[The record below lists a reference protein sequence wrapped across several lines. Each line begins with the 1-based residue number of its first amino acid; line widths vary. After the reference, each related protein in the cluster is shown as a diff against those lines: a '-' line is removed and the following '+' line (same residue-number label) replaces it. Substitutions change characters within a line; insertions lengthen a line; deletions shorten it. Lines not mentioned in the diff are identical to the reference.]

1 MEHRNSLRRSSS
13 ATELSYERNLDVMQ
27 MNHSRV
33 AETYGQEGYRLMTL
47 PSPKAPHSKP
57 VTALSPRRISY
68 VAAAVALALGV
79 ACAPAMAQT
88 ANDTSSSPDA
98 STNPA
103 IQAGPVTLLFGGFTE
118 LASIYRNKDES
129 TDVASSF
136 SGVPMANT
144 EQANVS
150 EFRETARQSRLS
162 MLAQT
167 QDFGGYKA
175 ETYFEMDFLGAAPT
189 ANSNESNS
197 YQPRIRNIYG
207 RFESDSGWYILGGQN
222 WSLVTL
228 EKKGMDPRD
237 EDAPVTIDAQYV
249 AGFSWTRNPQLRFV
263 DKIADGFWAG
273 LSLESPQ
280 ATGIVTT
287 TNLAPG
293 GLKGTLPGAPTTGFP
308 GTGQLGNGG
317 GTCTASTTT
326 TTTTTGGDTSTSTST
341 TTCTVSG
348 TSFSTDIA
356 PDIVAK
362 IAADPGFGHYELF
375 GLARWFRSELATTS
389 NTTMGGGVGAGAYVP
404 LVPDMLTFQLSGLVG
419 KGIARYGSA
428 SLNDVVVKPDGD
440 LAPVQEYQV
449 LAGLLYTPVPSLQ
462 TYLYA
467 GREQQSRTVYQY
479 STATVGPYYY
489 GLGIPNLNNSGC
501 YVLNGTCAGQNQKV
515 DEVTGGFWWK
525 FYRGPLGNAQFGL
538 QLGYVERTLFAGVAN
553 AAGAFGSPSA
563 GMFEGMASFRIYPYQ
578 K

>member
-1 MEHRNSLRRSSS
+1 
-13 ATELSYERNLDVMQ
+13 
-27 MNHSRV
+27 
-33 AETYGQEGYRLMTL
+33 MTL
-47 PSPKAPHSKP
+47 PSAQTPALHS
-57 VTALSPRRISY
+57 ISRQSQRPLGL
-68 VAAAVALALGV
+68 VAAAVALALG
-79 ACAPAMAQT
+79 AAFAPAVMAQS
-88 ANDTSSSPDA
+88 ANDTSASPSS

-118 LASIYRNKDES
+118 LATIYRNKNES
-129 TDVASSF
+129 TDVGSSF

-144 EQANVS
+144 EQSNVS
-150 EFRETARQSRLS
+150 EFRFSARQSRLS
-162 MLAQT
+162 LLAQT
-167 QDFGGYKA
+167 QDFAGGKA
-175 ETYFEMDFLGAAPT
+175 ETYFEMDFLGAAAT

-197 YQPRIRNIYG
+197 YQPRMRNIYG
-207 RFESDSGWYILGGQN
+207 RFTSDSGWYILGGQS
-222 WSLVTL
+222 WSMATL

-237 EDAPVTIDAQYV
+237 EDVPLTIDAQYV
-249 AGFSWTRNPQLRFV
+249 SGFTWTRNPQMRFV
-263 DKIADGFWAG
+263 DKISDGLWVG

-287 TNLAPG
+287 TSLAAG
-293 GLKGTLPGAPTTGFP
+293 GLKGTLPTAPVTGFP
-308 GTGQLGNGG
+308 GTGQLGNSG
-317 GTCTASTTT
+317 GTCSATTT
-326 TTTTTGGDTSTSTST
+326 TTSTTTGAGTVTSTSTST
-341 TTCTVSG
+341 CTVTG

-356 PDIVAK
+356 PDVILK
-362 IAADPGFGHYELF
+362 LAADPGFGHYEVF
-375 GLARWFRSELATTS
+375 GLGRAFRSAITNNTQTTL
-389 NTTMGGGVGAGAYVP
+389 GGGIGAGAYVP

-428 SLNDVVVKPDGD
+428 SLNDVVVKPDGS

-449 LAGLLYTPVPSLQ
+449 LAGLVYNPIPSLQ

-467 GREQQSRTVYQY
+467 GREQQSRTQYTY

-489 GLGIPNLNNSGC
+489 GLGIDNLNNSGC
-501 YVLNGTCAGQNQKV
+501 YVLNGTCAGQNRKV

-538 QLGYVERTLFAGVAN
+538 QLGYIERTLFQGTGVPPAN
-553 AAGAFGSPSA
+553 GAPSA

>member
-1 MEHRNSLRRSSS
+1 
-13 ATELSYERNLDVMQ
+13 
-27 MNHSRV
+27 
-33 AETYGQEGYRLMTL
+33 MTL
-47 PSPKAPHSKP
+47 PSSISPDSRP
-57 VTALSPRRISY
+57 VQANLQRRTLQ
-68 VAAAVALALGV
+68 VAAAAAMVLSV
-79 ACAPAMAQT
+79 ACAPEVMAQI
-88 ANDTSSSPDA
+88 APTSPVL
-98 STNPA
+98 
-103 IQAGPVTLLFGGFTE
+103 QAGPVDITFGGFTE
-118 LASIYRNKDES
+118 LATIFRNKDES
-129 TDVASSF
+129 TDVGSSF
-136 SGVPMANT
+136 SGVPMGNT
-144 EQANVS
+144 EQSNVS
-150 EFRETARQSRLS
+150 EFRFSAHQSRLS

-167 QDFGGYKA
+167 RPADGYKL
-175 ETYFEMDFLGAAPT
+175 ESWLEMDFLGAAPT

-197 YQPRIRNIYG
+197 YTPRMRNFYG
-207 RFESDSGWYILGGQN
+207 RFISESGWYIMGGQN

-249 AGFSWTRNPQLRFV
+249 AGFSWTRNPQMRLV
-263 DKIADGFWAG
+263 DKVADGLWLG

-287 TNLAPG
+287 TSLAAG
-293 GLKGTLPGAPTTGFP
+293 GIKGTLPSSPTTGFP

-317 GTCTASTTT
+317 GTCTATTTT
-326 TTTTTGGDTSTSTST
+326 TTTTTGTGTDTSTST
-341 TTCTVSG
+341 TTCSVGGSN
-348 TSFSTDIA
+348 FSTDIA
-356 PDIVAK
+356 PDVVAK

-375 GLARWFRSELATTS
+375 GLARWFRSAIATNS
-389 NTTMGGGVGAGAYVP
+389 QTTMGGGIGGGTYLPVLP
-404 LVPDMLTFQLSGLVG
+404 NLTFQLSALVG

-428 SLNDVVVKPDGD
+428 SLNDVVVKPDGQ

-449 LAGLLYTPVPSLQ
+449 LAGLIYNPTPAMQ

-467 GREQQSRTVYQY
+467 GREQQSRTLYQY

-489 GLGIPNLNNSGC
+489 GLGAPTLTNSGC
-501 YVLNGTCAGQNQKV
+501 YTLNGTCSGQNQRV

-538 QLGYVERTLFAGVAN
+538 QLGYLQRTLFAGIG
-553 AAGAFGSPSA
+553 GAPAA

>member
-1 MEHRNSLRRSSS
+1 
-13 ATELSYERNLDVMQ
+13 
-27 MNHSRV
+27 
-33 AETYGQEGYRLMTL
+33 MTL
-47 PSPKAPHSKP
+47 PSSKTPASHS
-57 VTALSPRRISY
+57 
-68 VAAAVALALGV
+68 VAAAVALVLGA
-79 ACAPAMAQT
+79 ACAPAVMAQSAPT
-88 ANDTSSSPDA
+88 DTSASPST
-98 STNPA
+98 STNPT

-118 LASIYRNKDES
+118 LATIYRNKSES

-144 EQANVS
+144 EQSNVS
-150 EFRETARQSRLS
+150 EFRESARQSRLS
-162 MLAQT
+162 LLAQT
-167 QDFGGYKA
+167 EDFGGYKA
-175 ETYFEMDFLGAAPT
+175 ETWFEMDFLGAAPT

-207 RFESDSGWYILGGQN
+207 RFISDSGWYVMGGQN
-222 WSLVTL
+222 WSMVTL

-237 EDAPVTIDAQYV
+237 EDVPLTIDAQYV
-249 AGFSWTRNPQLRFV
+249 SGFSWTRNPQVRFV
-263 DKIADGFWAG
+263 DRIADGLWAG

-287 TNLAPG
+287 TSLAPG
-293 GLKGTLPGAPTTGFP
+293 GIKGTLPASPTTGFP
-308 GTGQLGNGG
+308 GTGQLGNAG
-317 GTCTASTTT
+317 GTCTATTT
-326 TTTTTGGDTSTSTST
+326 TTSTTTGAGTVTSTSTST
-341 TTCTVSG
+341 CTVTG
-348 TSFSTDIA
+348 TSFSSDIA
-356 PDIVAK
+356 PDVVLK
-362 IAADPGFGHYELF
+362 LAADPGFGHYEVF
-375 GLARWFRSELATTS
+375 GLGRAFRSAITNNTQTTL
-389 NTTMGGGVGAGAYVP
+389 GGGVGAGAYVP

-428 SLNDVVVKPDGD
+428 SLNDVVVKPDGS

-449 LAGLLYTPVPSLQ
+449 LAGLVYNPVPSLQ

-467 GREQQSRTVYQY
+467 GREQQSRTVYTY

-489 GLGIPNLNNSGC
+489 GLGINNLNNSGC
-501 YVLNGTCAGQNQKV
+501 YVLNGTCAGQNRKV

-538 QLGYVERTLFAGVAN
+538 QLGYIERTLFQGIGGAPAN
-553 AAGAFGSPSA
+553 GAPAA

>member
-1 MEHRNSLRRSSS
+1 
-13 ATELSYERNLDVMQ
+13 
-27 MNHSRV
+27 
-33 AETYGQEGYRLMTL
+33 MTL
-47 PSPKAPHSKP
+47 PSLKAPTSKP
-57 VTALSPRRISY
+57 VAAQSPRRLSY

-79 ACAPAMAQT
+79 ACAPAVMAQS
-88 ANDTSSSPDA
+88 ANDTSASPSA

-103 IQAGPVTLLFGGFTE
+103 IQAGPVTVLFGGFTE
-118 LASIYRNKDES
+118 LATIYRSKDES
-129 TDVASSF
+129 TDVGSSF
-136 SGVPMANT
+136 SGVPMGNT
-144 EQANVS
+144 EQSNVS
-150 EFRETARQSRLS
+150 EFRFSARQSRFS

-167 QDFGGYKA
+167 RDFGGYKL
-175 ETYFEMDFLGAAPT
+175 ETWLELDFLGAAPT

-197 YQPRIRNIYG
+197 YQPRMRNFYG
-207 RFESDSGWYILGGQN
+207 RFISDSGWYIMGGQN

-249 AGFSWTRNPQLRFV
+249 SGFSWTRNPQLRFV
-263 DKIADGFWAG
+263 DKFADGFWAG

-287 TNLAPG
+287 TSLAPG
-293 GLKGTLPGAPTTGFP
+293 GIKGTLPASPTTGFP
-308 GTGQLGNGG
+308 GTGQLGNAG
-317 GTCTASTTT
+317 GTCTATTT
-326 TTTTTGGDTSTSTST
+326 TTSTTTGAGTVTSTSTST
-341 TTCTVSG
+341 CTVTG

-356 PDIVAK
+356 PDVVLK
-362 IAADPGFGHYELF
+362 LAADPGFGHYELF
-375 GLARWFRSELATTS
+375 GLGRAFRSAITNNTQTTL
-389 NTTMGGGVGAGAYVP
+389 GGGIGAGAYVP

-428 SLNDVVVKPDGD
+428 SLNDVVVKPDGA

-449 LAGLLYTPVPSLQ
+449 LAGLLYNPVPSLQ

-489 GLGIPNLNNSGC
+489 GVGITNLNNSGC
-501 YVLNGTCAGQNQKV
+501 YVLSGTCAGQNRKV

-538 QLGYVERTLFAGVAN
+538 QLGYIERTLFQGTGVAPAN
-553 AAGAFGSPSA
+553 GAPAA
-563 GMFEGMASFRIYPYQ
+563 GMFEGMASFRIYPFQ